1 MDPTHQDPNA
11 GEERETA
18 IPKKHRSNDKRL
30 RGRSKL
36 RRRSRLQGKSVDDRN
51 EDGRYVDDR
60 NEDDPGEFDL
70 GRGFRFWP

>member
-30 RGRSKL
+30 RG
-36 RRRSRLQGKSVDDRN
+36 KSVDDRN
-51 EDGRYVDDR
+51 EDGRSVDDR

>member
-1 MDPTHQDPNA
+1 MDPHQDPNA
-11 GEERETA
+11 GEEKETA

-36 RRRSRLQGKSVDDRN
+36 RRRSRLQGRS
-51 EDGRYVDDR
+51 VDDR

-70 GRGFRFWP
+70 GRGFSIWG